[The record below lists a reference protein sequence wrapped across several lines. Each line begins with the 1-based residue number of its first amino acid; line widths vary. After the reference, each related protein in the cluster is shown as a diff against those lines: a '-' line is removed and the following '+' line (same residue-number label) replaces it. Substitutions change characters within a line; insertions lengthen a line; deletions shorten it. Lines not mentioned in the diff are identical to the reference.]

1 MTSKGSSTSTVNTVN
16 PILQLNLNKY
26 TEVKQEVVICIFMRY
41 QCKQQKEENDE
52 EIIILTIVH
61 FKYTMKVRLTWQG
74 AWNRYASPKAVLKQN
89 IKSRFGCSGIGCIMA
104 PSTIIK
110 CLGAASTLRP
120 SLDSQG

>member
-1 MTSKGSSTSTVNTVN
+1 
-16 PILQLNLNKY
+16 
-26 TEVKQEVVICIFMRY
+26 MRY

-52 EIIILTIVH
+52 EIIIFVLNVFLTIVH
-61 FKYTMKVRLTWQG
+61 FKYTIKVRLTWQG